1 MKLPHL
7 RERITGVGVC
17 VCSVYKNSKEPA
29 SSEESGGG
37 GLGAVGGVG
46 WVGEGSGVRR
56 GPRRVMSTGG
66 PWSDV
71 RALSVGDG
79 SSGARAAAGGSQ
91 EAGT

>member
-1 MKLPHL
+1 MRLPHL
-7 RERITGVGVC
+7 RERITGVGVR
-17 VCSVYKNSKEPA
+17 VCSVYKSKEPA
-29 SSEESGGG
+29 SSEES
-37 GLGAVGGVG
+37 VKEVG
-46 WVGEGSGVRR
+46 WVLWAEWSGVGEGSGVRR
-56 GPRRVMSTGG
+56 GPRRAVSTGG